1 MKKGIIWVVGI
12 LAVLVFAGYII
23 VNNWA
28 DTGHGKLNTKV
39 AVILKFM
46 ELTADD
52 SIKDLE
58 DLSVAESREQLM
70 QTVKKFSDVP
80 VQLPKIINQTIPGPA
95 GEIPIRIYIP
105 EESKV
110 LPVTLFYHGGGWVQ
124 GNLDSHDNVVRYMA
138 ARSGSILVAV
148 DYRLA
153 PENPF
158 PAAVEDAYA
167 ALKWVAG
174 NAKLFSGDP
183 SKIAVMGDSAGGNLS
198 AVVSLMARDKNG
210 PKISR
215 QILVYPATNLK
226 TLDTDSYMFF
236 GEGFMLTRKEIE
248 WFRAHY
254 LPNKSDW
261 SNPMASPLLA
271 KDHSNLPPAT
281 IITAQMDPLSDEG
294 KQYADKLEQSGV
306 EVRYHRFE
314 GMIHGFISAGK
325 VLNQAY
331 EAMDEIAL
339 DLKQSFGT

>member
-1 MKKGIIWVVGI
+1 MKKGMIWVVGV
-12 LAVLVFAGYII
+12 LAGLCLIGFVII
-23 VNNWA
+23 NNWA
-28 DTGHGKLNTKV
+28 DTGHGRLNTKV
-39 AVILKFM
+39 AIILKFM
-46 ELTADD
+46 ELTGDD
-52 SIKDLE
+52 SLKDL
-58 DLSVAESREQLM
+58 DNLSVAESREQLM
-70 QTVKKFSDVP
+70 QTAEKFSDVP
-80 VQLPKIINQTIPGPA
+80 VQLPKIINQKIPGPA

-105 EESKV
+105 VENEV

-124 GNLDSHDNVVRYMA
+124 GNIDSHDNVVRYMA
-138 ARSGSILVAV
+138 ARSGSIMVSV

-167 ALKWVAG
+167 ALKWAVD
-174 NAKLFSGDP
+174 NATSFSGDP

-198 AVVSLMARDKNG
+198 AVVSMMARDKKG

-215 QILVYPATNLK
+215 QVLVYPATNLN
-226 TLDTDSYMFF
+226 TLDTDSYTFF
-236 GEGFMLTRKEIE
+236 GEGFMLTKKEIE

-306 EVRYHRFE
+306 DVRYRRFE

-331 EAMDEIAL
+331 EAMDEIAA